1 MALQTNGGT
10 ENVKQAI
17 NCLNEVISVSVNKI
31 KELCDALNQNPTEE
45 NQKKLQNTY
54 SVVDHVISSLYYSF
68 THDRVKSENQTEIIS
83 DDLRCHFYEKVKPL
97 IEQVIDFAEDPDT
110 GVMFASTAHNF
121 IQLLKS
127 FLRSN
132 LKETVHLAYRVA
144 KSSER
149 FGYNLDVIA
158 VQDIVEF
165 VEIVLADHRDKVR
178 DGEALEDLLNLLDL
192 FAKMGWTDAL
202 RLVWRLD
209 EVFR

>member
-1 MALQTNGGT
+1 
-10 ENVKQAI
+10 
-17 NCLNEVISVSVNKI
+17 
-31 KELCDALNQNPTEE
+31 
-45 NQKKLQNTY
+45 
-54 SVVDHVISSLYYSF
+54 
-68 THDRVKSENQTEIIS
+68 
-83 DDLRCHFYEKVKPL
+83 
-97 IEQVIDFAEDPDT
+97 
-110 GVMFASTAHNF
+110 MFASTAHNF

-202 RLVWRLD
+202 KLVWRLD